1 MRESQMRSFSRYW
14 SLRATT
20 SVIFFR
26 LRKSVNAAESAWN
39 SGVLNSMSRNMRYR
53 SASLSPLRWGYSVM
67 PIAYRYDIQERA
79 SMYMGSSLVMRLVI
93 IVLAFRQRLGVYP
106 VRPNPCK
113 PCRDLE
119 RGWRPLYI
127 CANIDLEL

>member
-1 MRESQMRSFSRYW
+1 
-14 SLRATT
+14 
-20 SVIFFR
+20 
-26 LRKSVNAAESAWN
+26 
-39 SGVLNSMSRNMRYR
+39 
-53 SASLSPLRWGYSVM
+53 M

-93 IVLAFRQRLGVYP
+93 IVLAFRQRLEVYP

-119 RGWRPLYI
+119 RVWWPLYI